1 MEYTII
7 NELVGSVVG
16 NEHLLSQNMK
26 NCWDS

>member
-1 MEYTII
+1 
-7 NELVGSVVG
+7 VVSVVG